1 MILKYLQSKG
11 YAITIKDFK
20 IYVEKT
26 GFLIIGIEQKKMI
39 SENTVC
45 IWFNKLGWFFQA
57 DKKNIYYNG
66 HERPDVIAYREKFLL
81 EMEKL
86 EKLMPNPMDEDITII
101 IELQLDSNEKK
112 HILVIHDESVFY
124 ANDGKKTYWDPK
136 NHAPLKKKEMD

>member
-1 MILKYLQSKG
+1 
-11 YAITIKDFK
+11 
-20 IYVEKT
+20 
-26 GFLIIGIEQKKMI
+26 
-39 SENTVC
+39 
-45 IWFNKLGWFFQA
+45 
-57 DKKNIYYNG
+57 
-66 HERPDVIAYREKFLL
+66 
-81 EMEKL
+81 MEKL